1 MSFLIAYDIKDDKRL
16 RKIAKYTESKALRIQ
31 LSLYLL
37 ENIKKKEFIDLIHK
51 LKNMIDEEDDLR
63 IYKIDLKKTIYFE
76 SNKNIKKMII

>member
-51 LKNMIDEEDDLR
+51 LKNMMDEEDDLR

-76 SNKNIKKMII
+76 SNKDIKKMII

>member
-63 IYKIDLKKTIYFE
+63 IYKVDLKKIIYFE
-76 SNKNIKKMII
+76 SNKDIKKMII

>member
-51 LKNMIDEEDDLR
+51 LKNMMDEEDDLR
-63 IYKIDLKKTIYFE
+63 IYKVDLKKTIYFE
-76 SNKNIKKMII
+76 SNKDIKKMII